1 MRSWRNG
8 QTSPEMLYLE
18 TKWASLIPFA
28 RATDLLKEVLPVGDL
43 VNAET
48 VRNHLQL
55 TAERIEQELGE
66 ERQLNR
72 FEGSEQ
78 EWERQPLPDGPI
90 TVGIDGGYVRA
101 AHKQG
106 WFEVIAGKSVVA
118 FRRDDEGEVPS
129 AKCFGFVQTYD
140 EKPRR
145 RLWELMKSQGMQE
158 NQQVVFMSD
167 GGENVRRVQEYLH
180 PFSEH
185 LIDWFHI
192 TMRLT
197 VLQQQTKA
205 LQEERPETGAELSK
219 RLESVKHL
227 LWHGNT
233 EEALERLGTALL
245 GEGLEPRPAGV
256 FPIGEEPRG
265 GIVERGE
272 LGVAEDG
279 GLHLANR
286 EPQLTVA
293 GAVELLERGG
303 AQTRHGLP
311 VIAKRIKVVLRDAA
325 AQMAVD
331 VLQILRLSAVDVARE
346 VEIVVVLWVGD
357 FLDGYH
363 AGVARIA
370 LILPVEGVHDLMDV
384 LFAEAVF
391 RAVLHEALR
400 GVDHKD
406 ALAGGSVFLVEH
418 EDAGRDARA
427 VKEIR
432 RQADDGLEVARAEPP
447 WSGSF
452 AFSGL
457 PGNQDAGLRVGQRRC
472 VLRGRRKP
480 AQSQVIGPRFGL
492 SGPAQCLLSTLKKR
506 QNPFHHKIQ

>member
-1 MRSWRNG
+1 MKVRVEVVCLNADGEEQRRQILTIERRELAMETLGMNLTEGKALLAGVQDFVVAQQAREELERRRACPNCRRRYTTKDSGSTPVSTVFGRVEVLNPRWNRCGCQTEGSQTFRPMRTWLNG

-28 RATDLLKEVLPVGDL
+28 RATDLLKEVLPVGDS
-43 VNAET
+43 VNAES

-66 ERQLNR
+66 ERQLNQ

-78 EWERQPLPDGPI
+78 EWGRQPLPDGPI

-118 FRRDDEGEVPS
+118 FRRNDEGEIPS

-145 RLWELMKSQGMQE
+145 RLWELMKAQGMQE

-205 LQEERPETGAELSK
+205 LQEERPQTGADVAK
-219 RLESVKHL
+219 QLESIKHL

-233 EEALERLGTALL
+233 PEALERITSLSIDLSLIQAHSVPAAKVAN
-245 GEGLEPRPAGV
+245 GLTE
-256 FPIGEEPRG
+256 FEIY
-265 GIVERGE
+265 
-272 LGVAEDG
+272 
-279 GLHLANR
+279 
-286 EPQLTVA
+286 
-293 GAVELLERGG
+293 
-303 AQTRHGLP
+303 
-311 VIAKRIKVVLRDAA
+311 IKNNC
-325 AQMAVD
+325 
-331 VLQILRLSAVDVARE
+331 
-346 VEIVVVLWVGD
+346 D
-357 FLDGYH
+357 F
-363 AGVARIA
+363 I
-370 LILPVEGVHDLMDV
+370 PN
-384 LFAEAVF
+384 F
-391 RAVLHEALR
+391 
-400 GVDHKD
+400 
-406 ALAGGSVFLVEH
+406 
-418 EDAGRDARA
+418 
-427 VKEIR
+427 
-432 RQADDGLEVARAEPP
+432 
-447 WSGSF
+447 
-452 AFSGL
+452 
-457 PGNQDAGLRVGQRRC
+457 
-472 VLRGRRKP
+472 
-480 AQSQVIGPRFGL
+480 
-492 SGPAQCLLSTLKKR
+492 
-506 QNPFHHKIQ
+506 